1 MDNEDV
7 HLHVEGHHAT
17 LDIYDD
23 YVVIERGGV
32 MATLSLLEDVGSKE
46 IPIEEITGVKS
57 FENRIRLN
65 QDGQPLSDSSI
76 ERDLNTIEKSDTD
89 VEVIREVIRE
99 RKRALGADNG
109 EDGDEKDSALETLR
123 QRFAEGEISKD
134 EFEQKREM
142 LE

>member
-32 MATLSLLEDVGSKE
+32 MATLSFLEDVGSKE

-89 VEVIREVIRE
+89 AEVIREVIRE

-109 EDGDEKDSALETLR
+109 GDGDEKDSALETLR

>member
-1 MDNEDV
+1 MNNEGV
-7 HLHVEGHHAT
+7 HLHVQGHHAT
-17 LDIYDD
+17 LDVYDD

-32 MATLSLLEDVGSKE
+32 MATLSFLEDVGSKE
-46 IPIEEITGVKS
+46 IPIEDITGVKS
-57 FENRIRLN
+57 FENRIRIN

-76 ERDLNTIEKSDTD
+76 KRDLNTIEKSDTD
-89 VEVIREVIRE
+89 AEVIRKVIRE
-99 RKRALGADNG
+99 RKRALGADDG
-109 EDGDEKDSALETLR
+109 GDEEDSALETLR